1 MRKPE
6 IMPVNEFKKLLQG
19 NTPKSN
25 RKIKNATKNEQNGV
39 VFASLLERH
48 MHDLLKMH
56 KIPFEFQ
63 KRYVLQEGFK
73 YNGESV
79 RPITYTADFWLPTFD
94 MLIDTKG
101 YRTQQGD
108 LRIKM
113 LKHLFAN
120 NGINTRIALPQDND
134 EIAAL
139 VRQLLEKR

>member
-1 MRKPE
+1 
-6 IMPVNEFKKLLQG
+6 
-19 NTPKSN
+19 
-25 RKIKNATKNEQNGV
+25 
-39 VFASLLERH
+39 